1 RIRLLQRKGRG
12 IEFSR
17 LSDLRP
23 YRIAVVRDY
32 AYAPEFDRDGRLQKV
47 NVTSFAN
54 AARMLEAGRVDLA
67 VEDELALGVAFKGE
81 LADLRDKL
89 EVLPIPLGE
98 NGLHLLVSLRNPR
111 HDEIVDGFDLAIRL
125 GRLSD
130 SRLVATRL
138 APRVMYL
145 CATPEYLRRHGTPQ
159 SPAELGQFNCLIG
172 SSDLWSFLEDG
183 RETQHRVQGNWRCNS
198 GQAVL
203 DAALRGFGLCQLPD
217 YYVIEHLR
225 SGRLVSLLE
234 GHQPPN
240 TAVWALY
247 PQQRHLSPKVRQ
259 LVDYLKEGLA
269 QSHPGLAGEKNLR

>member
-1 RIRLLQRKGRG
+1 MLRCALLLLTLLLPCALPAANLRLVGDSWPPFVDSRLPGNGLAVELVTTALKRAGFDSSFQQVPWSRALYGVRSGDYDIALSVWYEPARSLYGQFSRAYLSNRIRLLQRKGRG

-32 AYAPEFDRDGRLQKV
+32 AYAPEFDRDSRLQKV

-111 HDEIVDGFDLAIRL
+111 HDEIVDGFDLAIR
-125 GRLSD
+125 GMRD
-130 SRLVATRL
+130 D
-138 APRVMYL
+138 
-145 CATPEYLRRHGTPQ
+145 
-159 SPAELGQFNCLIG
+159 G
-172 SSDLWSFLEDG
+172 SYQ
-183 RETQHRVQGNWRCNS
+183 R
-198 GQAVL
+198 
-203 DAALRGFGLCQLPD
+203 
-217 YYVIEHLR
+217 
-225 SGRLVSLLE
+225 LLE
-234 GHQPPN
+234 RYG
-240 TAVWALY
+240 A
-247 PQQRHLSPKVRQ
+247 R
-259 LVDYLKEGLA
+259 
-269 QSHPGLAGEKNLR
+269 

>member
-1 RIRLLQRKGRG
+1 MRFVMEISSSRDTGTCVPGVGMAMLWRSTPGTLLHAAMRTPAADSAPPLRAACRQPAPGDSWPPFVDSRLPGNGLAVELVTTALKRAGFDSSFQQVPWSRALYGVRSGDYDIALSAWYEPARSLYGQFSRAYLSNRIRLLQRKGRG

-32 AYAPEFDRDGRLQKV
+32 AYAPEFDRDSRLQKV

-111 HDEIVDGFDLAIRL
+111 HDEIVDGFDLAIR
-125 GRLSD
+125 GMRD
-130 SRLVATRL
+130 D
-138 APRVMYL
+138 
-145 CATPEYLRRHGTPQ
+145 
-159 SPAELGQFNCLIG
+159 G
-172 SSDLWSFLEDG
+172 SYQ
-183 RETQHRVQGNWRCNS
+183 R
-198 GQAVL
+198 
-203 DAALRGFGLCQLPD
+203 
-217 YYVIEHLR
+217 
-225 SGRLVSLLE
+225 LLE
-234 GHQPPN
+234 RYG
-240 TAVWALY
+240 A
-247 PQQRHLSPKVRQ
+247 R
-259 LVDYLKEGLA
+259 
-269 QSHPGLAGEKNLR
+269 